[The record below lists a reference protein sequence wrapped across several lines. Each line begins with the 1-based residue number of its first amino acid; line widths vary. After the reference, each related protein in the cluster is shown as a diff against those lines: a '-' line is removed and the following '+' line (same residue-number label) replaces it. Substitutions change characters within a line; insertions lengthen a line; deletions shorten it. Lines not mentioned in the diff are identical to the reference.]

1 MKSFIK
7 TNVVQL
13 IAVIL
18 VLVGLIF
25 LRGVKFAQ
33 ISGRPIVIFDN
44 IYLNLV
50 FIGIA
55 IYAGIQ
61 LIRLQEVGR
70 KLAIIWLCYL
80 LLVAL
85 INQLSN
91 YFSSDTPYL
100 LIPSGT
106 KYPILLVGLYLFA
119 LVALNQL
126 HDDKIIDRVSKND
139 GLSRRI
145 GMILARCMPGLGRTL
160 TGSMP
165 LGLGLCLLYIYF
177 MRGAILQQDMIRLF
191 LLGGVTWSLFS
202 TIDSAAVRKA
212 FEVEQRENSITESVS
227 D

>member
-7 TNVVQL
+7 TNVAQL

-25 LRGVKFAQ
+25 LRGVKLAQ
-33 ISGRPIVIFDN
+33 ISGRPIILFDN
-44 IYLNLV
+44 LYLNLV

-80 LLVAL
+80 LLVAI
-85 INQLSN
+85 INQLFD
-91 YFSSDTPYL
+91 YFSSDTPYF
-100 LIPSGT
+100 LIPADT
-106 KYPILLVGLYLFA
+106 KYPILLVSLYLFD

-126 HDDKIIDRVSKND
+126 HDEEIINRMSKND
-139 GLSRRI
+139 GLTRRI
-145 GMILARCMPGLGRTL
+145 GMILARCMPGLGRAL

-165 LGLGLCLLYIYF
+165 LGLGLCLLYIYI
-177 MRGAILQQDMIRLF
+177 MRGAVLQQDMIRMF
-191 LLGGVTWSLFS
+191 LLGAVTWSLFS
-202 TIDSAAVRKA
+202 FIDSAAVQKA
-212 FEVEQRENSITESVS
+212 FEVEQKETS
-227 D
+227 